1 MMIVY
6 NSDSVTIQNLCMFT
20 DTVEQMTF
28 EVNPQEFADG
38 YALWQ
43 SGEPTQVA
51 FPFLTADQREFLM
64 TGTTPV
70 IWDEYFAELEN

>member
-6 NSDSVTIQNLCMFT
+6 NTESVTVHKLCMLT

-38 YALWQ
+38 HALWQ
-43 SGEPTQVA
+43 SGELIQNA
-51 FPFLTADQREFLM
+51 FPFLNADQREFLM

-70 IWDEYFAELEN
+70 IWNRYFGEFEN